1 MTPGCLVRNALILSL
16 AATTFASSRAS
27 AQTDLSGEWAN
38 RLHEDVNHRNDAIG
52 GGPRI
57 GDYTGLPI
65 NEAARQKADAWD
77 AAINTLR
84 EHQTIFAPAAYWAR
98 GGGGMRISKV
108 VDDNTQRLVAFKIY
122 RAGAGGSDTRMIW
135 MDGLP
140 RPPEY
145 AAHTWQGF
153 SIGRWEG
160 DMLTV
165 ETTHVK
171 AGWIQRNGVPASDA
185 ATITEHIMRH
195 GEWLTIVSVVHD
207 PAYLEEPFV
216 RSTNWALNPAQQLD
230 AVSNEVVDE
239 IAGRPEGY
247 VPHHLPG
254 TNAWLKGFAEEYGLP
269 FEITRGGK
277 VTTYPEYQLTI
288 QAAAERRTKKSAP
301 DATTR

>member
-1 MTPGCLVRNALILSL
+1 MTPGRLGRSVLMLL
-16 AATTFASSRAS
+16 FAATSASTRVS
-27 AQTDLSGEWAN
+27 AQTDFSGEWAN

-65 NEAARQKADAWD
+65 NDAARHKADAWD

-84 EHQTIFAPAAYWAR
+84 EHQTIFAPAAYWTR

-108 VDDNTQRLVAFKIY
+108 VDDDTQRLVAFKIY

-135 MDGLP
+135 MDGRP
-140 RPPEY
+140 RPAEY

-153 SIGRWEG
+153 STGRWVG
-160 DMLTV
+160 DMLDV
-165 ETTHVK
+165 ETTHIK
-171 AGWIQRNGVPASDA
+171 AGWIQRNGVPASDT
-185 ATITEHIMRH
+185 ATITEHILRH

-207 PAYLEEPFV
+207 PVYLEEPLV
-216 RSTNWALNPAQQLD
+216 RSTNWVLNPSQQLD
-230 AVSNEVVDE
+230 AVQAEAVDE
-239 IAGRPEGY
+239 IFGRPEGF

-254 TNAWLKGFAEEYGLP
+254 TNAWLQGFAEEYGLP

-288 QAAAERRTKKSAP
+288 QAAVAKRTQKG
-301 DATTR
+301 ATKQ